1 MMVVVSFLLK
11 LFSQY
16 WAALTLLAL
25 AGITV
30 GSLMPL
36 AEMPLLPGSDKTHH
50 LVGYAVLVFCTALR
64 RPQYWLYLVLGFA
77 LWSGAI
83 ELIQP
88 YVNRYGEWQD
98 LVANC
103 IGLLLGICLA
113 QLARYC
119 LRKGV

>member
-11 LFSQY
+11 LCSQY
-16 WAALTLLAL
+16 WATLTLLAL

-36 AEMPLLPGSDKTHH
+36 AELPQLPGSDKTHH
-50 LVGYAVLVFCTALR
+50 LVGYAVLGFCTALR
-64 RPQYWLYLVLGFA
+64 RPQCWLYLVLGFA
-77 LWSGAI
+77 LWGGAI

-103 IGLLLGICLA
+103 VGLLLGICLA

-119 LRKGV
+119 LAKGP

>member
-11 LFSQY
+11 LCSQY
-16 WAALTLLAL
+16 WAALTLLLL
-25 AGITV
+25 AGTTV

-36 AEMPLLPGSDKTHH
+36 AELPQLPGSDKTHH

-88 YVNRYGEWQD
+88 YVNRYAEWQD

-103 IGLLLGICLA
+103 VGLLLGISLA
-113 QLARYC
+113 QLARYF
-119 LRKGV
+119 LAKST

>member
-1 MMVVVSFLLK
+1 MVVVRFLLQ
-11 LFSQY
+11 LCSQY

-36 AEMPLLPGSDKTHH
+36 AEIPLLPGGDKTHH
-50 LVGYAVLVFCTALR
+50 LAGYAVLAFCTALR
-64 RPQYWLYLVLGFA
+64 RPKYWLYLVLGFA

-103 IGLLLGICLA
+103 VGLLLGICLA

-119 LRKGV
+119 LAKGV

>member
-1 MMVVVSFLLK
+1 MTVVVSFLLK
-11 LFSQY
+11 LSSQY
-16 WAALTLLAL
+16 WAALSLLFL

-36 AEMPLLPGSDKTHH
+36 TELPPLPGNDKTHH
-50 LVGYAVLVFCTALR
+50 LIGYAVLVFCSALR
-64 RPQYWLYLVLGFA
+64 RPSYWLYLVLGFA

-83 ELIQP
+83 ELVQP

-103 IGLLLGICLA
+103 VGLLLGISLA
-113 QLARYC
+113 QLARYW
-119 LRKGV
+119 LGKST